1 MLGAWDEW
9 DECGKP
15 GCFSPSSHGNFSVVY
30 HPNNHPYDHA
40 TIPYSIYSCWLKT
53 MAYNGINICLYHMT
67 IFVSESLHPG
77 LIAIRQ
83 IGLFHPSFL
92 QLLCMHLHGNAHRHA
107 SLRQGVLKGGREP
120 HGAMEPLQWRGGRVG
135 PYGFLWS
142 KHVKNHQG
150 KINKHGFTSSG
161 D

>member
-1 MLGAWDEW
+1 MIMPQFPILAG
-9 DECGKP
+9 
-15 GCFSPSSHGNFSVVY
+15 FTV
-30 HPNNHPYDHA
+30 
-40 TIPYSIYSCWLKT
+40 
-53 MAYNGINICLYHMT
+53 AYNGLYVYIILPSYT

-120 HGAMEPLQWRGGRVG
+120 HGAMEPPQ
-135 PYGFLWS
+135 FLEGWAPIDFCGQ
-142 KHVKNHQG
+142 NMLNQQG
-150 KINKHGFTSSG
+150 KIW
-161 D
+161 